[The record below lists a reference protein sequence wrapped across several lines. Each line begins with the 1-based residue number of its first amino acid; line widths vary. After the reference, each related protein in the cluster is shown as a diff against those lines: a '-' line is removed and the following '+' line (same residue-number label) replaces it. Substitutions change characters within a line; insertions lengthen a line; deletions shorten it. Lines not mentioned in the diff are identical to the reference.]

1 MPRPRGSPRKCRTSA
16 PDANETDS
24 QMKRLTNVAAVV
36 PVFDPEPALPKLCE
50 ELSRVF
56 GTVVVVDDGS
66 VNSIERFAMLPKGV
80 VVLKHSRNM
89 GKGRAIKT
97 ALGWLDGKAA
107 GAVFVDGDGQHD
119 PGDAAGVAA
128 SMLENGCVTLGSR
141 DLSGNGVPAA
151 SRIGNACMSF
161 FLRLFAGAK
170 VSDTQTGLRAIPAR
184 LFVDLAKVRGEKFEY
199 EMNMLAALHLAGEP
213 ICETP
218 VRTIYPDEGRVSHHR
233 PFRDSVRIWFSL
245 AWFSLCRRLRARGA
259 A

>member
-1 MPRPRGSPRKCRTSA
+1 MPRLRDLPRKCRSSA
-16 PDANETDS
+16 LDANETDF
-24 QMKRLTNVAAVV
+24 QMKRLPDVAAVV
-36 PVFDPEPALPKLCE
+36 PVLDPEPALPKLCE

-56 GTVVVVDDGS
+56 GKVVVVDDGS
-66 VNSIERFAMLPKGV
+66 ARSLERFAMLPQGV

-97 ALGWLDGKAA
+97 ALEWLSGKAA

-119 PGDAAGVAA
+119 PADAAGVAA
-128 SMLENGCVTLGSR
+128 LMLENGCVTLGSR
-141 DLSGNGVPAA
+141 DLSGKGVPAA

-184 LFVDLAKVRGEKFEY
+184 LFGRLAKVRGEKFEY
-199 EMNMLAALHLAGEP
+199 EMNMLAALHLAGEL
-213 ICETP
+213 IRETP
-218 VRTIYPDEGRVSHHR
+218 VRTIYPEAGRVSHHR

-245 AWFSLCRRLRARGA
+245 AGFSLRHRFRRTA
-259 A
+259 